1 MFCELEK
8 KSIIKITGQDA
19 LVFLQGLITNDIKKA
34 SKDTLIYAL
43 MLTPQGKFLYDFFIQ
58 KIEDGYLLEIPK
70 TYQEEIVKKLNFYK
84 LKAKVEI
91 SQSPLKVFVIWENI
105 SLGLKDPRGV
115 FSRLYSQEF
124 PKDAKGS
131 YEEYNLLRIQNTVIS
146 GEEDLIS
153 GQSFPLQFNM
163 NEMNAIDYLKGCY
176 VGQEVTAR
184 SHHRGK
190 VKKQIK
196 TIISDGIFE
205 EKLPLTQKNVEIGQ
219 ITSFEKNFAL
229 AQINIEDLKQE
240 EKIFCGKNQVKFF

>member
-1 MFCELEK
+1 MLCELEK
-8 KSIIKITGQDA
+8 KSVIKITGQDA
-19 LVFLQGLITNDIKKA
+19 LVFLQGLITNDIKNA

-91 SQSPLKVFVIWENI
+91 AKTTLKVFVIWENDTF
-105 SLGLKDPRGV
+105 GLKDPRGI
-115 FSRLYSQEF
+115 FFRLYSQQF
-124 PKDAKGS
+124 PKDTKGS
-131 YEEYNLLRIQNTVIS
+131 YQEYNLLRIKNTIVC
-146 GEEDLIS
+146 GQEDLIS

-190 VKKQIK
+190 IKKQIK

-205 EKLPLTQKNVEIGQ
+205 EKLPLNQNNIEIGQ

-229 AQINIEDLKQE
+229 AQIDVEALKQE